1 MFYSSTLFQMLT
13 SDAIISDD
21 KKYRYLLT
29 RIWDNDK
36 RMVNFIGLNPSTA
49 DQIDNDPTMRR
60 CIAFAKS
67 WGYGGLYMTNL
78 FAYRTSKTEELMK
91 SKKPIGKE
99 NDKYL
104 LEIEKKVD
112 AVVFAWGANGTFL
125 NRDKQVLNLISK
137 GYYIALTKDKH
148 PRHPLYLKANLTL
161 KRHCF

>member
-1 MFYSSTLFQMLT
+1 MLT

-49 DQIDNDPTMRR
+49 NQIDNDPTMRR

-78 FAYRTSKTEELMK
+78 FAYRTSKPEELMK
-91 SKKPIGKE
+91 TIDPIGKE

-125 NRDKQVLNLISK
+125 NRDKQVLNFISK

-161 KRHCF
+161 KRHFF